1 MKKVTKILNEKGVHA
16 FYLMYGE
23 QYHKGDILSPQAQ
36 AILLAFEKNNNV
48 RIYELEDV
56 DDI

>member
-1 MKKVTKILNEKGVHA
+1 MNEKGVHA

-23 QYHKGDILSPQAQ
+23 QYHKCDILSPQAQ